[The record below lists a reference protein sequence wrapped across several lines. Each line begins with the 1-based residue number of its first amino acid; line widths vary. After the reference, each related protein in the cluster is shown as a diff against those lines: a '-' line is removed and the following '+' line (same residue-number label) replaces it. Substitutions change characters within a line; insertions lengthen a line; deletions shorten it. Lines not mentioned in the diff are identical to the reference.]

1 MQLKKIK
8 TDILIHCATHY
19 VKKHNFND
27 ISKIIKANI
36 LFGNIILENLSAMKV
51 KKFINFSTV
60 WENYNGKNGL
70 SFNLYSAYKQSFRK
84 IIDYYKIKNKNTK
97 FYNIFISDTY
107 GNNDKRKKIISSL
120 RHSYFNN
127 KIQVIV
133 SKKLYVNLL
142 NIKDILRAINLIVTK
157 KIIPGNYILKNTI
170 DFNLFNLVSKI
181 NKKKNK
187 KLKVKWMSSKIIREK
202 IYKYKTLSY
211 WKPKFS
217 SLDHL
222 VNFITNN

>member
-1 MQLKKIK
+1 
-8 TDILIHCATHY
+8 
-19 VKKHNFND
+19 
-27 ISKIIKANI
+27 
-36 LFGNIILENLSAMKV
+36 MKV

-84 IIDYYKIKNKNTK
+84 IIDYYKIKNKNIK

-107 GNNDKRKKIISSL
+107 GENDKRKKLISSL

-127 KIQVIV
+127 KIQIII

-142 NIKDILRAINLIVTK
+142 NVKDILRAINLIITK

-170 DFNLFNLVSKI
+170 DFNLFNIVSKI
-181 NKKKNK
+181 NKIKKK
-187 KLKVKWMSSKIIREK
+187 KLKVKWMSSKIIKEK

-222 VNFITNN
+222 VNFIIKN